1 MTNMDCNRSID
12 VQYIGDLPVDMLAS
26 LPDYIL
32 TERDVLDESTGNMK
46 CSITRTPTAK
56 LFPNANND
64 NIFAVEANNASIAVP
79 SGQVRAVYMQNQ
91 GATNVMQYANTDHPA
106 VMLAIGTT
114 NDVVLCQ
121 SCGAINI
128 PTGHS
133 YVIGMQYYTGSNGEP
148 VTSGTQKLFI
158 PVSNQKLVV
167 NM

>member
-1 MTNMDCNRSID
+1 MTCNKQLD

-56 LFPNANND
+56 LFPNANTD
-64 NIFAVEANNASIAVP
+64 NVFGVEANNSAIAVP
-79 SGQVRAVYMQNQ
+79 DGQVRAVYVQNQ
-91 GATNVMQYANTDHPA
+91 GVVNAMEYADTTHPA
-106 VMLAIGTT
+106 TMIAVGTT

-121 SCGAINI
+121 CCGAINI
-128 PTGHS
+128 PSGHN
-133 YVIGMQYYTGSNGEP
+133 YVIGMQYYTGANGEP

-158 PVSNQKLVV
+158 PISNQKLVI